1 MLPRILSLIPWL
13 ARARSFVPAGFDAAA
28 PATTREP
35 TTPRES
41 IRTSGV
47 EYFAALRR
55 ERDAQPELH
64 SDYVPEWATPEK
76 K

>member
-28 PATTREP
+28 ATTTREP
-35 TTPRES
+35 TTAKVSFHTR
-41 IRTSGV
+41 GV

-55 ERDAQPELH
+55 EREARPELH